1 MRPHAG
7 DDERL
12 VYEVIGA
19 FYEVYNRLE
28 FGFFESVYAN
38 ALEVEL
44 KSRGHTVEREVA
56 VCVSYKQ
63 HAVGRQRLDMVIDG
77 RLIVETKAS
86 QDLPKSAM
94 RQVYSYLKGTALP
107 SFWPEGT
114 VLPPS
119 MQPPGSFRSVI
130 MAVIRCRSWW

>member
-7 DDERL
+7 DEERL
-12 VYEVIGA
+12 VYQVIAA

-63 HAVGRQRLDMVIDG
+63 HAVGRQRLDMVVDG
-77 RLIVETKAS
+77 CLIVETKAS

-94 RQVYSYLKGTALP
+94 RQVYSYLRGTALEQGLLLHFGP
-107 SFWPEGT
+107 KARFYR
-114 VLPPS
+114 L
-119 MQPPGSFRSVI
+119 
-130 MAVIRCRSWW
+130 RCSHQDHPVP